1 MAIDQETREPGI
13 AKPPRKP
20 AAAPERRA
28 NETAPERRA
37 NVRPE
42 RPAPV
47 GPERP
52 APDVAREWYRL
63 MQLGRTLDDKAPN
76 YLKQGLGWSYHAPN
90 AGHDGIQL
98 ALGLTF
104 RPGRDFLFPYYR
116 DLTTCLAAGLTVE
129 EILWNGM
136 SKATD
141 VASGGRHMSNHFAK
155 PEIGIQNTSSAVSNH
170 AQHAAGLGRAVK
182 YYGRDA
188 IVFCSV
194 GESSTSEGYFYEA
207 VNGASREK
215 LPVVFVVQDNGYG
228 ISVPKSEQTANEY
241 PSDNFRGFANVAVIH
256 ADGTDTFDSFR
267 AMREAVAFAA
277 SGRGCAIVHAL
288 CVRIGPHSNSDRQEL
303 YRPAEELAAARAADP
318 LPKLR
323 RRLIEEGL
331 ATEEELAAIEAE
343 NAKAYE
349 EAADRARK
357 APDPDPASIFEFV
370 VPEPW
375 TPPGDGSPDGSGE
388 ELSLLQAL
396 NTTLKEEFRAN
407 ADTFLWGQDVAN
419 KEKGGVFNVTKGMQ
433 QEFGDVRVHNAP
445 IAEDYIVG
453 TADGFSRLDDRIR
466 VVIEGAE
473 FADYFWPAAEQM
485 VEMSHE
491 YWRTRGKFSPNV
503 TIRLASG
510 GYIGGGL
517 YHSQNIEGWLTTLP
531 GIRVVVPAFADD
543 AAGLLRTA
551 IRSRGVTMY
560 LEPKFLYN
568 LPAARAK
575 VPAGFAVPFGRART
589 RRSGTDLTIVAYG
602 TPVHF
607 ALEAAA
613 ALEKDGKSVEVIDL
627 RSLVPLD
634 MDAVLAS
641 VRKTSRALVAH
652 EDKVHGGFG
661 GEIAAQIQQA
671 AFAWLDAPVGR
682 VGSTFTPV
690 GFSRVLERA
699 TLPNTEKVLAAA
711 KDILGF

>member
-1 MAIDQETREPGI
+1 MATEQIAISGI
-13 AKPPRKP
+13 ERPRK
-20 AAAPERRA
+20 EQLKR
-28 NETAPERRA
+28 
-37 NVRPE
+37 
-42 RPAPV
+42 
-47 GPERP
+47 
-52 APDVAREWYRL
+52 WYGL
-63 MQLGRTLDDKAPN
+63 LHMGRTLDDKAPN

-90 AGHDGIQL
+90 AGHDAIQL

-104 RPGRDFLFPYYR
+104 RAGRDYLFPYYR

-129 EILWNGM
+129 EILLNGM
-136 SKATD
+136 SKAAD

-188 IVFCSV
+188 LVYCSV

-207 VNGASREK
+207 VNGASREL

-228 ISVPKSEQTANEY
+228 ISVPKREQTANEFA
-241 PSDNFRGFANVAVIH
+241 SDNFRGFKNVSVIH
-256 ADGTDTFDSFR
+256 CDGTDVFDSFR
-267 AMREAVAFAA
+267 AMGEAAEWARR
-277 SGRGCAIVHAL
+277 GRGCALVHAR

-303 YRPAEELAAARAADP
+303 YRSPEELAAAKAEDP
-318 LPKLR
+318 LPR
-323 RRLIEEGL
+323 FRNRLVEQGLLSEAEIREIEE
-331 ATEEELAAIEAE
+331 ANRKVYDA
-343 NAKAYE
+343 
-349 EAADRARK
+349 AADSARS
-357 APDPDPASIFEFV
+357 APDPDPASIQKFV
-370 VPEPW
+370 LPDPW
-375 TPPGDGSPDGSGE
+375 TPERWPSGLPDDTGTE
-388 ELSLLQAL
+388 MSLIQAL
-396 NTTLKEEFRAN
+396 NTTLKEEFRRSP
-407 ADTFLWGQDVAN
+407 DIFLWGQDVAN

-433 QEFGDVRVHNAP
+433 PEFGEKRIHNAP
-445 IAEDYIVG
+445 IAEDYIMG
-453 TADGFSRLDDRIR
+453 TANGFSRLDDKIR
-466 VVIEGAE
+466 VIVEGAE

-485 VEMSHE
+485 VETSHE
-491 YWRTRGKFSPNV
+491 YWRTNGKFSPNITV
-503 TIRLASG
+503 RLASG

-551 IRSRGVTMY
+551 IRSRGVTLY

-575 VPAGFAVPFGRART
+575 VPQDFAVPFGKARL
-589 RRSGTDLTIVAYG
+589 RREGKDLTILAYG

-607 ALEAAA
+607 ALEAAE
-613 ALEKDGKSVEVIDL
+613 ALAKEGRSVEVIDL

-634 MDAVLAS
+634 LDAILAS
-641 VRKTSRALVAH
+641 VRKTSRVLIAH

-661 GEIAAQIQQA
+661 GEIAAQIQENV
-671 AFAWLDAPVGR
+671 FPFLDAPIGR

-690 GFSRVLERA
+690 GFNRILERA
-699 TLPNTEKVLAAA
+699 TLPSAEKLLEAAKKVLEY
-711 KDILGF
+711 